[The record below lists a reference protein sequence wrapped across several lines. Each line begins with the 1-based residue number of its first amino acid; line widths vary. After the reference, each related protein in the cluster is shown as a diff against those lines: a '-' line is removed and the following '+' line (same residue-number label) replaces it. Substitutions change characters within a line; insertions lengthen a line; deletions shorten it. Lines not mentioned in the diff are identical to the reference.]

1 MINDYSMEKVM
12 SLTLY
17 MHPLSSYCHKT
28 LIALYENATPFTAVS
43 VNLGDPDERAML
55 LKLWDVGKFPVLQD
69 DARGEVVPESSIIID
84 YLDQHY
90 PGATRLIPDNGDAA
104 RAVRFADRFY
114 DLHIHNHMQKVVGNR
129 LRPADAKDPHGVE
142 DAKIRMRAAYDIAER
157 DMTSRRWATGDD
169 FSMADCAAAPALFYA
184 AKVLPYADSHPH
196 LAAYLERLKAR
207 PSYARVLKEAE
218 PYFHMFPQEG

>member
-1 MINDYSMEKVM
+1 M

-17 MHPLSSYCHKT
+17 MHPLSSYCHKAM
-28 LIALYENATPFTAVS
+28 IALYENATPFTAVS

-55 LKLWDVGKFPVLQD
+55 LKLWGVGKFPVLRD
-69 DARGEVVPESSIIID
+69 DARNEVVPESSIIID
-84 YLDQHY
+84 YLDRHY
-90 PGATRLIPDNGDAA
+90 PGATRLIPEDGDAA

-129 LRPADAKDPHGVE
+129 LRPVDAKDPRGVE
-142 DAKIRMRAAYDIAER
+142 DARTRMRAAYDIAER
-157 DMTSRRWATGDD
+157 DMASRRWAAGDD

-184 AKVLPYADSHPH
+184 AKVLPYADSHLH

-218 PYFHMFPQEG
+218 PYFDMFPQEG

>member
-1 MINDYSMEKVM
+1 M

-17 MHPLSSYCHKT
+17 MHPLSSYCHKAM
-28 LIALYENATPFTAVS
+28 IALYENATPFTAVS

-55 LKLWDVGKFPVLQD
+55 LKLWGVGKFPVLED
-69 DARGEVVPESSIIID
+69 DARGEVVPESSIIIE
-84 YLDQHY
+84 YLDRHY
-90 PGATRLIPDNGDAA
+90 PGATRLIPADGDAA

-129 LRPADAKDPHGVE
+129 LRPAGAKDPHGVE
-142 DAKIRMRAAYDIAER
+142 DAKTRMRAAYDIAER
-157 DMTSRRWATGDD
+157 EMASLGWAAGDD

-184 AKVLPYADSHPH
+184 AKVLPYADTHPH

>member
-1 MINDYSMEKVM
+1 M

-17 MHPLSSYCHKT
+17 MHPLSSYCHKAM
-28 LIALYENATPFTAVS
+28 IALYENATPFTAVS

-55 LKLWDVGKFPVLQD
+55 LKLWGVGKFPVLQD
-69 DARGEVVPESSIIID
+69 GARGEVVPESSIIID
-84 YLDQHY
+84 YLDRHY
-90 PGATRLIPDNGDAA
+90 PGPTRLIPEDGDAA

-142 DAKIRMRAAYDIAER
+142 DAKTRMRAAYDIAER
-157 DMTSRRWATGDD
+157 DMTSRRWAAGDD

-218 PYFHMFPQEG
+218 PYFDMFPQEG

>member
-1 MINDYSMEKVM
+1 ML
-12 SLTLY
+12 LTLY

-55 LKLWDVGKFPVLQD
+55 LKLWGVGKFPVLQD

-84 YLDQHY
+84 YLDRHY
-90 PGATRLIPDNGDAA
+90 PGATRLIPEDGDAA
-104 RAVRFADRFY
+104 RVVRFADRFY

-142 DAKIRMRAAYDIAER
+142 DAKTRMRAAYDIAER

>member
-1 MINDYSMEKVM
+1 M

-55 LKLWDVGKFPVLQD
+55 LKLWGVGKFPVLQD

-84 YLDQHY
+84 YLDRHY
-90 PGATRLIPDNGDAA
+90 PGATRLIPEDGDAA

-142 DAKIRMRAAYDIAER
+142 DAKTRMRAAYDIAER
-157 DMTSRRWATGDD
+157 EMASRSWAAGDD

>member
-1 MINDYSMEKVM
+1 M

-17 MHPLSSYCHKT
+17 MHPLSSYCHKVM
-28 LIALYENATPFTAVS
+28 IALYENATPFTAVS

-55 LKLWDVGKFPVLQD
+55 LKLWGVGKFPVLQD

-84 YLDQHY
+84 YLDRHY
-90 PGATRLIPDNGDAA
+90 PGPTRLIPEDGDAA

-142 DAKIRMRAAYDIAER
+142 DAKTRMRAAYDIAER
-157 DMTSRRWATGDD
+157 DMTSRRWAAGDD

-218 PYFHMFPQEG
+218 PYFDMFPQEG

>member
-1 MINDYSMEKVM
+1 MENVM

-17 MHPLSSYCHKT
+17 MHPLSSYCHKAM
-28 LIALYENATPFTAVS
+28 IALYENATPFTAVS

-55 LKLWDVGKFPVLQD
+55 LKLWGVGKFPVLQD

-84 YLDQHY
+84 YLDRHY
-90 PGATRLIPDNGDAA
+90 PGPTRLIPEDGDAA

-142 DAKIRMRAAYDIAER
+142 DAKTRMRAAYDIAEWE
-157 DMTSRRWATGDD
+157 MASRRWAAGDD